1 MASLLP
7 ADATIAVLGAGGG
20 AQLAPLLSR
29 DPRIIFAVD
38 IVPSVFPVMRAMGIA
53 GLNDQRVVP
62 VVKDGRTFLQQHAGL
77 YDLVYMPS
85 THSAFR
91 PVQNFFEPADRLHT
105 LEAFQLYRTRLKPDG
120 VLVIKEA
127 YREKWEPLLQTYLR
141 TLRAAQFFVTSR
153 RVGDHVVLFAVTDPQ
168 KLEEIHHLFA
178 QDESLPEDLNQ
189 GAERGLIAN
198 DDRPYPANR
207 TFTPKLLWLVSGLLL
222 VTVVGAS
229 LVVWRVSGGLNGL
242 APLLCGSNYTA
253 LLLAMQLLGTSWLAN
268 PLDAPLVGTLTFL
281 IAAGL
286 GALGYERPRFL
297 WLLTLSGVLGM
308 VVGGPK
314 AIIGVGILSVW
325 SGGLFPILL
334 HRYRHHLATLLVLDG
349 VGAVTGGALYLWG
362 PMVVGIRQFLII
374 MAGLFFV
381 TSWLVRRA
389 PHTGRAA
396 APSWPIPGVSR

>member
-1 MASLLP
+1 
-7 ADATIAVLGAGGG
+7 
-20 AQLAPLLSR
+20 
-29 DPRIIFAVD
+29 
-38 IVPSVFPVMRAMGIA
+38 MRAMGIA

-62 VVKDGRTFLQQHAGL
+62 IVKDGRMFLQQHEDF
-77 YDLVYMPS
+77 YDLIYLPL

-91 PVQNFFEPADRLHT
+91 PVRNFFEPADRLHT
-105 LEAFQLYRTRLKPDG
+105 LEAFQLYRARLKPDG
-120 VLVIKEA
+120 VLVIRKSA
-127 YREKWEPLLQTYLR
+127 SLQSYGPALQTYLR
-141 TLRAAQFFVTSR
+141 TLRAARFLVTFQR
-153 RVGDHVVLFAVTDPQ
+153 MGGDVLLFAVTNPQ
-168 KLEEIHHLFA
+168 KLEDLHDRFA
-178 QDESLPEDLNQ
+178 QDESLPKDVDQ
-189 GAERGLIAN
+189 WAQSGLIAQ
-198 DDRPYPANR
+198 DDRPYSASR
-207 TFTPKLLWLVSGLLL
+207 LFTPKLVWLVSGLLL

-229 LVVWRVSGGLNGL
+229 LVVCRVSGGLNGL

-253 LLLAMQLLGTSWLAN
+253 LLLTMQLLGTSWLAN

-349 VGAVTGGALYLWG
+349 VGAMTGGALYLWG

-396 APSWPIPGVSR
+396 APSSPIPGVSR